1 MWCIVSLLNNNL
13 IICWFNYLFTSEKSS
28 ITISYPITFTKVFNI
43 LSGVQ
48 SSGASVNT
56 ANASHQFVVSLAVV
70 LKSYTTASA
79 VISYSQ
85 ENGYMFFCII
95 GY

>member
-1 MWCIVSLLNNNL
+1 M
-13 IICWFNYLFTSEKSS
+13 IICWFNYLFTSEKSGV
-28 ITISYPITFTKVFNI
+28 TISYPITFTKVFNI

-48 SSGASVNT
+48 SSGASATTQNS
-56 ANASHQFVVSLAVV
+56 SHQFVLSLAAV
-70 LKSYTTASA
+70 LKSYTTSSA

>member
-1 MWCIVSLLNNNL
+1 M
-13 IICWFNYLFTSEKSS
+13 IICWFNYLFTSEKSGV
-28 ITISYPITFTKVFNI
+28 TISYPITFTKVFNI
-43 LSGVQ
+43 LNGVQ
-48 SSGASVNT
+48 SSGASATT
-56 ANASHQFVVSLAVV
+56 ANSSHQFVLSLAAV
-70 LKSYTTASA
+70 LKSYTTSNA

>member
-1 MWCIVSLLNNNL
+1 M
-13 IICWFNYLFTSEKSS
+13 IICWFNYLFTSEKSG

-43 LSGVQ
+43 LNGVQ
-48 SSGASVNT
+48 SSGASATTVNS
-56 ANASHQFVVSLAVV
+56 SHQFVLSLAAV
-70 LKSYTTASA
+70 LKSYTTSSA